1 MGSYCELYL
10 DGYQIDT
17 TKSYIHPFWSC
28 IFKERDRISRQ
39 VHFSEYYTEA
49 LFDADLVPTNEYS
62 ATVET
67 IKRRLELLGYTLD
80 KTKMRYSLRLKE
92 KIEEAEE
99 SFADYPADYF
109 SLDLKYLK
117 QLQSGGFNYWV
128 EIAKEIMFERKIQHW
143 DIERGESKDTDIC
156 IWAVDN
162 YEDPYM
168 GFPEES
174 YGYFLRAALEATENS
189 ARLVLDIT
197 SLVYAGYY
205 EEDEPVC
212 DNTAKGH
219 VNSTVEFEKIILL
232 TEGSTDSTILSGAL
246 NLLYPDLA
254 DYFSPMD
261 FGPMKPEG
269 GISALERTVKS
280 FAAAGI
286 NNKIIAIFD
295 HDAAGH
301 GAIQRLATVPLP
313 QNIRIISLPELPFAK
328 SYPTIGPQGN
338 TSEDVNGRACS
349 IELYLGRD
357 ILTENGTLVPV
368 IWKGFEQ
375 KVKAYQGEVDDK
387 NNIQNRFYDKL
398 KQAENNGYTDELD
411 WSGLQLI
418 FESIFLT
425 AGDM

>member
-17 TKSYIHPFWSC
+17 AKSYIHPFWSC
-28 IFKERDRISRQ
+28 IFKERDRITRQ

-49 LFDADLVPTNEYS
+49 IFDTDMVPTNEYS

-67 IKRRLELLGYTLD
+67 VKKRLELLGYTLD
-80 KTKMRYSLRLKE
+80 KTKICYSLQLKR
-92 KIEEAEE
+92 KIEEVEE
-99 SFADYPADYF
+99 SISDDSYDYF

-117 QLQSGGFNYWV
+117 QLQSGGFDYWLK
-128 EIAKEIMFERKIQHW
+128 IAKEIMFERKIQHW
-143 DIERGESKDTDIC
+143 NIEAGESKDTDIC

-162 YEDPYM
+162 YERPYM
-168 GFPEES
+168 GFPETR
-174 YGYFLRAALEATENS
+174 YGYFLRAALEAAENS
-189 ARLVLDIT
+189 SKLVLDIT

-205 EEDEPVC
+205 ADDEHVC
-212 DNTAKGH
+212 DDTAKGYI
-219 VNSTVEFEKIILL
+219 NSTLEFEKIILL
-232 TEGSTDSTILSGAL
+232 TEGSTDSTILSGSL

-254 DYFSPMD
+254 DYFSIMD

-295 HDAAGH
+295 NDAAGH
-301 GAIQRLATVPLP
+301 SAIQRLATVPLP
-313 QNIRIISLPELPFAK
+313 ENIRIISLPELLFAK

-349 IELYLGRD
+349 IELYLGKD
-357 ILTENGTLVPV
+357 IIIENDELVPV
-368 IWKGFEQ
+368 IWKGFEH
-375 KVKAYQGEVDDK
+375 KIKAYQGEIESK
-387 NNIQNRFYDKL
+387 NEIQNRFYDKL
-398 KQAENNGYTDELD
+398 KQAESSGDLNKHD
-411 WSGLQLI
+411 WSSLQLI
-418 FESIFLT
+418 FEYIFLT